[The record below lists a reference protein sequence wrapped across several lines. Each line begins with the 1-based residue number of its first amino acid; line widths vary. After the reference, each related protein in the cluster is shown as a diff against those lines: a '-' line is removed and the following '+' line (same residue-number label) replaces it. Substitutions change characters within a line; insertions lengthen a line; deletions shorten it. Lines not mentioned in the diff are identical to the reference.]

1 MPFLL
6 YNLLQVSHMASESAA
21 CLQQVRSLRLE
32 AEQILGKV
40 GGADSPNDAQQLL
53 TRAQETVTKL
63 ERIVRDAA
71 AAGTMQNFDLQSS
84 QSALQS
90 LERDLRTKRERSCI

>member
-1 MPFLL
+1 
-6 YNLLQVSHMASESAA
+6 MALESAA

-40 GGADSPNDAQQLL
+40 GADNPNDAQQLL

-63 ERIVRDAA
+63 ERLVRDAA

-90 LERDLRTKRERSCI
+90 LERDLRTKRDRFCF